1 MFHFYKR
8 TIMMYL
14 HVRTSTHVYVI
25 EIGKGISVG
34 ANKAKEYE
42 QIKGYYGRVLFDL
55 FAEIIITTEENIKHK

>member
-1 MFHFYKR
+1 MYIYNLFAYLIAEDLRPTLMFHFYKR

-14 HVRTSTHVYVI
+14 HVRTCTHVYVI

-42 QIKGYYGRVLFDL
+42 
-55 FAEIIITTEENIKHK
+55 

>member
-1 MFHFYKR
+1 
-8 TIMMYL
+8 MYL

-25 EIGKGISVG
+25 EIGKWISVG

-42 QIKGYYGRVLFDL
+42 QIKGYNGRVLFDL